1 MSMRPRFR
9 RAWRWPRRL
18 WERGTSGSFLL
29 WSPGSLSPPEGGGGG
44 VDDNLARSSTAAAG
58 NPCPFN
64 QVTQAHLPRPALEA
78 GRGCERHLRSFGSGK
93 VHLPSPQVKRKLEF
107 GTPFG
112 ATSNFIFRLCPTHSL
127 ILRLLYPTARIP
139 VAWSPSLVALR
150 RRTRLQASPSSSLSR
165 SPWTGLKR
173 NFSSCRRSITGACR
187 AAPGEWSPGQRCA
200 PGRPSWWRR
209 QLYLVLASRRWRV
222 ESQLR
227 PVIHVTPFP
236 CSSRAASSLVSSSSH
251 CFPFA
256 RLLLFQGA
264 FFRVF
269 RSCMRTV
276 NICTSFIYF
285 ATG

>member
-9 RAWRWPRRL
+9 RAWRWPGRL

-29 WSPGSLSPPEGGGGG
+29 WSPGSLSPREGGGGV

-58 NPCPFN
+58 DPCPFN

-107 GTPFG
+107 WTPFG
-112 ATSNFIFRLCPTHSL
+112 ATSNFIFCLYPTHSL

-139 VAWSPSLVALR
+139 VARSPSLVALR

-200 PGRPSWWRR
+200 PGSPIRVAAAA
-209 QLYLVLASRRWRV
+209 VLSTSVQAVARGVAVKTCHSRY
-222 ESQLR
+222 
-227 PVIHVTPFP
+227 PFP
-236 CSSRAASSLVSSSSH
+236 LL
-251 CFPFA
+251 FPGRLFSC
-256 RLLLFQGA
+256 LLLLPLFPLCPCA
-264 FFRVF
+264 AVPRSLFFVYLG
-269 RSCMRTV
+269 V
-276 NICTSFIYF
+276 
-285 ATG
+285 A